1 MASTTPLTTPRILF
15 AQTPDGLT
23 RASQEGLAACRGL
36 LKRILRPKKR
46 RTVGNTHRTFDALV
60 RVLDE
65 ISVQTQFLTEVHPD
79 GAMRQAGDAMYQ
91 EAERFRT
98 ELDLNR
104 DLYDA
109 FTALDA
115 SKADAETRFAV
126 SKILRDFRR
135 SGVDR
140 DDATRAAIKALR
152 DEITSIGQAF
162 DKVIREDTRSIRV
175 AGSADLD
182 GLPEDYV
189 RSHPP
194 GPDGTI
200 EVTTNY
206 PDALPVFRYARNADV
221 RKRLQFEFLNRGH
234 PANLE
239 VLSKLLA
246 RRHALARTLGHESW
260 AAYITEDKMIGS
272 AQAAAEFISKVTAV
286 ATPIAQ
292 RDAARLL
299 ERKREDVPGAT
310 ALDPWD
316 ANYYAEVIR
325 AEEHDF
331 DTKKL
336 RAYFR
341 FERVRDGLFEITGL
355 LFGVRFERVAGLDL
369 WHESVEVYD
378 VFERDAHLG
387 RVYLDLHPRKDKYGH
402 AAAVPLM
409 AGVKGAQLPHAA
421 LMCNFPDPRA
431 SDGPALMDYQDV
443 VTFFHEF
450 GHLLHMVFST
460 RKWVRTTMNDLEWD
474 FVEAPSQMLEEW
486 VRNPE
491 PLQAFA
497 KHVDTGEPIPSEL
510 VDRMERADGVARAL
524 GIYRQLLLASISLRY
539 YSGDS
544 GGLDTT
550 DVLKDVYRRFP
561 LVPFYE
567 GTHFQCNFGHL
578 NGYSAIYYTYMWSL
592 VIAKDLFRKFER
604 SRTLLNPKLAL
615 RYRRTIL
622 DAGASRPAAD
632 MVKAFLG
639 RETSFEPFEDWL
651 RKAAS

>member
-1 MASTTPLTTPRILF
+1 MAAATPLTTPRVLF
-15 AQTPDGLT
+15 ARSPDDLK
-23 RASQEGLAACRGL
+23 RASEEGLAECRKL
-36 LKRILRPKKR
+36 LKRILRKKKR
-46 RTVGNTHRTFDALV
+46 RTVGNTLRTYDALT
-60 RVLDE
+60 RILDE
-65 ISVQTQFLTEVHPD
+65 VAVQSQFLTEVHPD
-79 GAMRQAGDAMYQ
+79 PAMRDAGDKMYQ

-104 DLYDA
+104 DLFDA

-115 SKADAETRFAV
+115 SKADAETRFAA

-140 DDATRAAIKALR
+140 DEPTRAAIKALR

-162 DKVIREDTRSIRV
+162 DKTIREDTRSIRV
-175 AGSADLD
+175 AGVADLE

-189 RSHPP
+189 RSHAPAE
-194 GPDGTI
+194 DGTI
-200 EVTTNY
+200 EITTNY
-206 PDALPVFRYARNADV
+206 PDSLPVFRYAKNPDV

-239 VLSKLLA
+239 VLGKLLA
-246 RRHALARTLGHESW
+246 RRHALARTLGYDSY

-272 AQAAAEFISKVTAV
+272 AQAAADFVAKVTAA

-292 RDAARLL
+292 KDVARLL
-299 ERKREDVPGAT
+299 ERKREDIPGAT

-316 ANYYAEVIR
+316 TNYYAELVR

-331 DTKKL
+331 DTKKF

-341 FERVRDGLFEITGL
+341 FERVRDGLFELTGL
-355 LFGVRFERVAGLDL
+355 LFGVRYERVADL
-369 WHESVEVYD
+369 PVWHESVESYD
-378 VFERDAHLG
+378 VFEGDRHLG

-402 AAAVPLM
+402 AAAVPLL

-421 LMCNFPDPRA
+421 LMCNFPDPRT
-431 SDGPALMDYQDV
+431 SDGPALMDHQDV

-474 FVEAPSQMLEEW
+474 VVEAPSQMLEEW

-491 PLQAFA
+491 PLRAFA
-497 KHVDTGEPIPSEL
+497 KHVDTGEPIPEDL
-510 VDRMERADGVARAL
+510 VERMERADGVARAF

-539 YSGDS
+539 YGGDPS
-544 GGLDTT
+544 GLDTT
-550 DVLKDVYRRFP
+550 EVMKDVYRRFP
-561 LVPFYE
+561 LLPFHE

-578 NGYSAIYYTYMWSL
+578 NGYSAVYYTYMWSL

-622 DAGASRPAAD
+622 DSGASRPAAESI
-632 MVKAFLG
+632 KAFLG
-639 RETSFEPFEDWL
+639 RDMSFDAFEDWL
-651 RKAAS
+651 RRAAS